1 MAEFGTKE
9 NASVDK
15 SPGCIR
21 RVIAFSLSVTIVVF
35 ATVGVLEL
43 AGRYYIRFRTR
54 QLPVIFGNA
63 NWGGIHTYDPDLL
76 WKMLPNQKEVSCPY
90 PVSTNSLGLRSK
102 EIRPLEGQYRILA
115 LGDSRTFG
123 DAAGNSETWPAL
135 LEEYLN
141 TSIPNDFEVINAGV
155 GGYSAYQGMRF
166 LEKHIGELKPHL
178 VIACFGTNDWGSVP
192 PGAGGLVDWDDL
204 TQRWGIEALVREAVK
219 GAAAVIKPSP
229 FGPRQTRMR
238 PGEFVDA
245 YMWMRELCMQIGARF
260 AVMYL
265 PAEQEVAQ
273 VPHVTTHIQRLTA
286 GIAGY
291 TGADFLNP
299 ITVFPDTCEGLY
311 ADPIHFHAAGNRII
325 ARYIVD
331 TLYPGSQE
339 RPAS

>member
-1 MAEFGTKE
+1 MDESETKKDTRVE
-9 NASVDK
+9 K
-15 SPGCIR
+15 SGYRIR
-21 RVIAFSLSVTIVVF
+21 KWISRFFVMVLIVLV
-35 ATVGVLEL
+35 AVGVLET

-63 NWGGIHTYDPDLL
+63 NWGGLHTYDPDLL
-76 WKMLPNQKEVSCPY
+76 WKMLPNQKEVPCPY

-102 EIRPLEGQYRILA
+102 EIRPLEGQFRILA

-135 LEEYLN
+135 LEDYLN

-166 LEKHIGELKPHL
+166 LEKHIGDLKPHL

-204 TQRWGIEALVREAVK
+204 TQRWGMEALVREAVK
-219 GAAAVIKPSP
+219 GAAAVLQPSP
-229 FGPRQTRMR
+229 FGPRTMRMS
-238 PGEFVDA
+238 PGEFTDA
-245 YMWMRELCMQIGARF
+245 YVRMRELCMGIGARF

-273 VPHVTTHIQRLTA
+273 VPHITSPIQRLTG

-299 ITVFPDTCEGLY
+299 MTVFPDACEGLY
-311 ADPIHFHAAGNRII
+311 ADPIHFHPAGNRII

-339 RPAS
+339 QPAS